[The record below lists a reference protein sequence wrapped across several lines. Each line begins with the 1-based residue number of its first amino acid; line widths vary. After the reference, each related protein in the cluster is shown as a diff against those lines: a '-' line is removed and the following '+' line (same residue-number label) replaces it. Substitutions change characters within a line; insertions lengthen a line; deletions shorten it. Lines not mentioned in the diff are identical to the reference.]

1 MSLRHDEHRVLNA
14 PWTKVSPFFTFLQL
28 GQTWHAYCTLNC
40 CLCSFPINFDGNSC
54 SHISGFH
61 QVRTFKHMSSRS
73 IIVLCVFWVYIKVH
87 ILLVNQFYLWS
98 TYTLI
103 TSLDL
108 EFYQTKLGCW
118 NHNFCSYCCVFCIV
132 CTQVWCKGLISVVSI
147 CEFWTRIVWYC
158 GCGIT
163 VHHHLHICTAT
174 SQLWWLSPYVS
185 AWLSSATW
193 KAWRLC
199 WFRTPLLWVFGLVP
213 FITSAKLI
221 INHLL

>member
-1 MSLRHDEHRVLNA
+1 
-14 PWTKVSPFFTFLQL
+14 
-28 GQTWHAYCTLNC
+28 
-40 CLCSFPINFDGNSC
+40 
-54 SHISGFH
+54 
-61 QVRTFKHMSSRS
+61 MSSRS

-87 ILLVNQFYLWS
+87 FLLVNQFYLWS

-108 EFYQTKLGCW
+108 EFYQTELGCW
-118 NHNFCSYCCVFCIV
+118 NHSFCNYCCVFCIV

-158 GCGIT
+158 GCGII
-163 VHHHLHICTAT
+163 VHHHLHICIAI

-185 AWLSSATW
+185 AWLSSTTW
-193 KAWRLC
+193 RAWRLC
-199 WFRTPLLWVFGLVP
+199 WFHTPLLWVFGLVP

-221 INHLL
+221 INHLLLQFECPVVSQQFANKDPKQGNVQCIRFSPRSNMNSVGTWFLPLVLHFVLVLKTW